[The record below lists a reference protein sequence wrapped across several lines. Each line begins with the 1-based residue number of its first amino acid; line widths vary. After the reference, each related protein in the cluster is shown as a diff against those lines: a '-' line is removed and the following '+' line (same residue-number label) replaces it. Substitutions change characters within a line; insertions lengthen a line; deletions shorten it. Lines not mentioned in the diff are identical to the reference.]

1 MNTDNRVPASG
12 HTISLAQLPRGA
24 RARVVGFAC
33 DNALRGRLCALGIT
47 PGCELDVA
55 QSCEPVCLR
64 VKGCNLVLGNNMA
77 SEILCE
83 QVQQNSQAASDR

>member
-1 MNTDNRVPASG
+1 MKTDHRTPP
-12 HTISLAQLPRGA
+12 HRRTISLAQLPRGA

-33 DNALRGRLCALGIT
+33 DAALRGRLCALGIT
-47 PGCELDVA
+47 PGCELDIA
-55 QSCEPVCLR
+55 QSCEPICLR

-83 QVQQNSQAASDR
+83 QVQQISSSAPDS

>member
-1 MNTDNRVPASG
+1 MKTCTGIPVRRHPV
-12 HTISLAQLPRGA
+12 SLAQLPRGA

-47 PGCELDVA
+47 PGCELDIA
-55 QSCEPVCLR
+55 QSCEPFCLR

-83 QVQQNSQAASDR
+83 QVQLAPEAAPER